1 MLQLIIDAARGV
13 SSHVYW
19 TRFFLGGSAISLVI
33 TLITAWNTWVSQ
45 TTFLSLLKQI
55 GLTLLKIVLM
65 SIAGVAV
72 SWILAQWWSIPVA
85 VTLLL
90 LLWWRY

>member
-13 SSHVYW
+13 SAQVYW
-19 TRFFLGGSAISLVI
+19 TKFFLGGSALSLLI

-45 TTFLSLLKQI
+45 TTFLGVLKQI

-65 SIAGVAV
+65 SLGGVAI
-72 SWILAQWWSIPVA
+72 SWVLAQWWSIPVIIVA
-85 VTLLL
+85 LL